1 MPPALAE
8 PHLAFPASARPP
20 VFLTALVGRAHHL
33 EQVATLLRTSRLVT
47 LLGAGGSGKTR
58 LAAAL
63 ATAAVDE
70 GYSAA
75 WVDLSTVSEA
85 DLVAGHV
92 ASTLGLR
99 EHLSQRSTDA
109 LLERIGTGEVLLVLD
124 NCEHLLASC
133 EALAS
138 TLLRGCS
145 GLRILATSREPL
157 RLAGERAWRVPPLVV
172 PVADDDVAARDAA
185 AVQLFAQ
192 RAGDVLPGFELSD
205 EALPAVARICRRVDG
220 LPLAIELAAARIPVL
235 PPAQLADRLDDM
247 FRVLTS
253 RAASVLPRQRTLRGM
268 MDWSYELL
276 SDDERRVFSS
286 LAVFAGGFTL
296 DAAECILARP
306 GSGPSDSGDNG
317 RDDVLDLLATLVE
330 KSLVVMREEHGEARY
345 TLLEPVRQ
353 YAAERLAAADDDGDP
368 TTGVG
373 VIRLAHAAYYTS
385 LAERLAL
392 RSGGSVAHD
401 NGAASDG
408 GDGRRRFAELDA
420 EHDNLQG
427 ALGWALASGHAELA
441 LRLCAALRGYWGV
454 RGHLSVG
461 LAWSRRAADTA
472 RGDAALASLR
482 TRALVAAAVYG
493 RMIGEYIPLQA
504 WLAEALSLARQL
516 GEPAVLADVLTHQAV
531 SLRDRGELAA
541 ARDTVDEAI
550 GLWRGLDD
558 SRGLAT
564 ALGARASVALAE
576 GDTSLARALRT
587 EAAALARAGGDA
599 EAEAHA
605 LIGLGEVARMQG
617 DLDHAR
623 WCNEQCLAL
632 FLRAGDAW
640 HAAAARHNLGW
651 IEAQAGRMEA
661 SLEAFA
667 ASAATFRSVGN
678 PFGLTLCLFGFARL
692 LFRAGDVESAGVVLA
707 AASVHT
713 ARVGVRPAAPA
724 DIVAYEETAAG
735 IERVLSP
742 EARAAVA
749 ARGRTLTLA
758 GGLAWAESRLRALL
772 SSAGAEAAADE
783 RTATTDPASASV
795 PAAAHLAAVASVPV
809 ATTAPPTTAPPAA
822 ALAAVTPPDAADGSG
837 LRVLALGPLHVSV
850 AGRAVDGD
858 AFGSSRP
865 RELLLLL
872 LCHPDGLT
880 REQVGLAFWPESSTA
895 QVKNSFHV
903 VLHRLRRGLGR
914 EAWVVREGNRY
925 RLDRALR
932 IDFDVHRFET
942 AVTAALHDTSD
953 DGTARLA
960 TALADYRGDFLEG
973 AIVGDWHLD
982 IRDRLL
988 RLCCDGFL
996 ALGDRYLAAGRLD
1009 DAATAFRAVLARD
1022 RLREEAYR
1030 GLMICQARSGQ
1041 RVQALQLY
1049 DTLTLLL
1056 RDELGVSPDTA
1067 TTALHHRLRSAEPL

>member
-1 MPPALAE
+1 MPPPFAA
-8 PHLAFPASARPP
+8 PHLAFPANARPP
-20 VFLTALVGRAHHL
+20 VFLTALVGREHHL
-33 EQVATLLRTSRLVT
+33 DQVATLLRTSRLVT

-63 ATAAVDE
+63 ATAVVDE
-70 GYSAA
+70 GCSAA
-75 WVDLSTVSEA
+75 WVDLSTVTEA

-109 LLERIGTGEVLLVLD
+109 LLERIGTGDVLLVLD

-133 EALAS
+133 EALAG

-157 RLAGERAWRVPPLVV
+157 RVAGEKVWRVPPLQV
-172 PVADDDVAARDAA
+172 PVTDDPFAARDAA

-192 RAGDVLPGFELSD
+192 RAGDALPGFELSD
-205 EALPAVARICRRVDG
+205 DALPAVARICRRVDG

-268 MDWSYELL
+268 MDWSYDLL
-276 SDDERRVFSS
+276 SDEERRLFAS

-296 DAAECILARP
+296 DAAEHILARP
-306 GSGPSDSGDNG
+306 IPGPSDNGDVAP
-317 RDDVLDLLATLVE
+317 DSVLDVLATLVE
-330 KSLVVMREEHGEARY
+330 KSLVVMRDEHGEARY

-353 YAAERLAAADDDGDP
+353 YAAEHLAAADDDGDP
-368 TTGVG
+368 TTGAG

-385 LAERLAL
+385 LAERLAR
-392 RSGGSVAHD
+392 RSGVGARD
-401 NGAASDG
+401 DGAWGNGG
-408 GDGRRRFAELDA
+408 GGTRRFAELDA

-427 ALGWALASGHAELA
+427 ALGWALTSGHAELA
-441 LRLCAALRGYWGV
+441 LRLCAALRDYWRV
-454 RGHLSVG
+454 RGHLSIG
-461 LAWSRRAADTA
+461 LAWSRRAADA
-472 RGDAALASLR
+472 GRNDPALASLR
-482 TRALVAAAVYG
+482 ARALVGAAVYG

-504 WLAEALSLARQL
+504 WLEEALTLARQL
-516 GEPAVLADVLTHQAV
+516 GEPSVLADALTHQAL
-531 SLRDRGELAA
+531 SLRDRGELAT
-541 ARDTVDEAI
+541 ARHTVDDAI
-550 GLWRGLDD
+550 DRWRALDD
-558 SRGLAT
+558 TRGIAT

-587 EAAALARAGGDA
+587 EAAALARTAGDD

-667 ASAATFRSVGN
+667 VSAATFRSVGN

-742 EARAAVA
+742 EARADVA
-749 ARGRTLTLA
+749 ARGRALTLA

-772 SSAGAEAAADE
+772 SSADAEAAADE
-783 RTATTDPASASV
+783 GTATTDPASASI
-795 PAAAHLAAVASVPV
+795 PAPADLAAVASVPV
-809 ATTAPPTTAPPAA
+809 H
-822 ALAAVTPPDAADGSG
+822 GSD
-837 LRVLALGPLHVSV
+837 LRVLALGPLHVTV
-850 AGRAVDGD
+850 ADRAVDGD

-903 VLHRLRRGLGR
+903 VLHRLRKGLGR
-914 EAWVVREGNRY
+914 EAWVVREGDRY

-932 IDFDVHRFET
+932 IDFDVHRFEA
-942 AVTAALHDTSD
+942 AVTAALRDTSD
-953 DGTARLA
+953 EGTARLA

-973 AIVGDWHLD
+973 AVVGDWHLD

-988 RLCCDGFL
+988 RLCHDGFL
-996 ALGDRYLAAGRLD
+996 ALGDRHLAAGRLD

-1067 TTALHHRLRSAEPL
+1067 TTALHHRLRSSEPL

>member
-1 MPPALAE
+1 MPPAVVE
-8 PHLAFPASARPP
+8 PHVAFPANARPP

-58 LAAAL
+58 LAAAV
-63 ATAAVDE
+63 ATALADE
-70 GYSAA
+70 GCSAA
-75 WVDLSTVSEA
+75 WVDLSTVTEP

-109 LLERIGTGEVLLVLD
+109 LLERIGTGEALLVLD
-124 NCEHLLASC
+124 NCEHLLDSC
-133 EALAS
+133 EALAG

-157 RLAGERAWRVPPLVV
+157 RVAGEKGWRVPPLEV
-172 PVADDDVAARDAA
+172 PVTNDDIAARDAA

-192 RAGDVLPGFELSD
+192 RAGDALPGFELSD
-205 EALPAVARICRRVDG
+205 EALPAVSRICRRVDG

-276 SDDERRVFSS
+276 SDDERRLFTS

-296 DAAECILARP
+296 DAAENVLGRP
-306 GSGPSDSGDNG
+306 TSPASDVGAAGDDG
-317 RDDVLDLLATLVE
+317 VLDVLAALVE

-385 LAERLAL
+385 LAERLAC
-392 RSGGSVAHD
+392 RSR
-401 NGAASDG
+401 
-408 GDGRRRFAELDA
+408 DGRDGTRGFAGLDA

-427 ALGWALASGHAELA
+427 ALGWTLASGHTELA
-441 LRLCAALRGYWGV
+441 LRLCAALRDYWRV
-454 RGHLSVG
+454 RGHLSIG
-461 LAWSRRAADTA
+461 LAWSRRAADAA
-472 RGDAALASLR
+472 RDDAALASLR
-482 TRALVAAAVYG
+482 ARALVAAAVYG

-504 WLAEALSLARQL
+504 WLAEALSLARLL
-516 GEPAVLADVLTHQAV
+516 GEPAVLADALTHQAV
-531 SLRDRGELAA
+531 SLRDRGELATARHA
-541 ARDTVDEAI
+541 ADEAI

-558 SRGLAT
+558 VRGLAT

-587 EAAALARAGGDA
+587 EAAALARAAGDG

-632 FLRAGDAW
+632 FRRAGDAW

-692 LFRAGDVESAGVVLA
+692 LFRAGDVESAGVVIA
-707 AASVHT
+707 AASAHAT
-713 ARVGVRPAAPA
+713 RVGVRPAAPA

-742 EARAAVA
+742 EARTAAA
-749 ARGRTLTLA
+749 ARGETLTLA
-758 GGLAWAESRLRALL
+758 GGLAWAESRLRVLL
-772 SSAGAEAAADE
+772 SNADAATAAQTTAMTAAASA
-783 RTATTDPASASV
+783 RSPAAAGITATTSVAATVIAGV
-795 PAAAHLAAVASVPV
+795 PAATNAAPTAMPAVAPS
-809 ATTAPPTTAPPAA
+809 
-822 ALAAVTPPDAADGSG
+822 DAADRPN
-837 LRVLALGPLHVSV
+837 LIVRALGPLHVTV
-850 AGRAVDGD
+850 AGRAMDGD
-858 AFGSSRP
+858 AFGASRP

-914 EAWVVREGNRY
+914 EASVVREGDRY

-932 IDFDVHRFET
+932 IDFDVHRFEA
-942 AVTAALHDTSD
+942 AVTAALQDTSD
-953 DGTARLA
+953 PGTARLA

-973 AIVGDWHLD
+973 AVVGDWHLD
-982 IRDRLL
+982 VRDRLF

-996 ALGDRYLAAGRLD
+996 ALGDRHLAAGRLD
-1009 DAATAFRAVLARD
+1009 DAAVAFRAVLARD
-1022 RLREEAYR
+1022 RLREAAYR
-1030 GLMICQARSGQ
+1030 GLMVCQAQSGR

-1049 DTLTLLL
+1049 ETLALLL
-1056 RDELGVSPDTA
+1056 HDELGVSPDTA
-1067 TTALHHRLRSAEPL
+1067 TTALHHRLRSADPL

>member
-1 MPPALAE
+1 MPPALDAA
-8 PHLAFPASARPP
+8 HVAFPPNARPP
-20 VFLTALVGRAHHL
+20 VFLTALVGREDHL
-33 EQVATLLRTSRLVT
+33 EQISALLHTARLVT

-63 ATAAVDE
+63 ATAVIDE
-70 GYSAA
+70 GGPAA
-75 WVDLSTVSEA
+75 WVDLSTVTEA

-109 LLERIGTGEVLLVLD
+109 LLERIGTGEVVLVLD
-124 NCEHLLASC
+124 NCEHLLESC
-133 EALAS
+133 EALAG
-138 TLLRGCS
+138 TLLRGCG

-157 RLAGERAWRVPPLVV
+157 RVAGEKVWRVPPLQV
-172 PVADDDVAARDAA
+172 PVGDYDAAARESA

-192 RAGDVLPGFELSD
+192 RAADALPGFHLSD

-268 MDWSYELL
+268 MDWSYDLL
-276 SDDERRVFSS
+276 SDDERRLFAS

-296 DAAECILARP
+296 DAAEHILARP
-306 GSGPSDSGDNG
+306 IPDPSDTGDDA
-317 RDDVLDLLATLVE
+317 RDGVLDVLATLVE

-353 YAAERLAAADDDGDP
+353 YAAEHLAAADGDGDP

-373 VIRLAHAAYYTS
+373 VIRLAHGAYYTS
-385 LAERLAL
+385 LAERLA
-392 RSGGSVAHD
+392 RTACGGGARD
-401 NGAASDG
+401 NGAWSNG
-408 GDGRRRFAELDA
+408 GAGTRRFAELDA

-441 LRLCAALRGYWGV
+441 LRLCAALRDYWRL
-454 RGHLSVG
+454 RGHLSTG
-461 LAWSRRAADTA
+461 LAWSRRAADAA
-472 RGDAALASLR
+472 RDDPALASLR
-482 TRALVAAAVYG
+482 ARALVAAAVYG

-504 WLAEALSLARQL
+504 WLAEALTLARQV
-516 GEPAVLADVLTHQAV
+516 GEPPVLADALTHQAL
-531 SLRDRGELAA
+531 SLRDRGELAT
-541 ARDTVDEAI
+541 ARRTVDDAI

-558 SRGLAT
+558 TRGLAT

-587 EAAALARAGGDA
+587 EAAALARAAGDD

-617 DLDHAR
+617 DLNHAR
-623 WCNEQCLAL
+623 SCNEQCLVL
-632 FLRAGDAW
+632 FRRAGDAW

-692 LFRAGDVESAGVVLA
+692 LFQAGDVESAGVVLA

-749 ARGRTLTLA
+749 DQGRTLTLA

-772 SSAGAEAAADE
+772 SNANAEGAAEGV
-783 RTATTDPASASV
+783 TATTDPASASV
-795 PAAAHLAAVASVPV
+795 PAAADVAAVASVPV
-809 ATTAPPTTAPPAA
+809 PTTAPSTTAP
-822 ALAAVTPPDAADGSG
+822 AAVTPPDAADGSD
-837 LRVLALGPLHVSV
+837 LRVLALGPLHITV
-850 AGRAVDGD
+850 AGQSVDGD

-903 VLHRLRRGLGR
+903 VLHRLRKGLGR
-914 EAWVVREGNRY
+914 EAWVVREGDRY
-925 RLDRALR
+925 LLDRALR

-973 AIVGDWHLD
+973 AVVGDWHLD
-982 IRDRLL
+982 MRDRLL

-996 ALGDRYLAAGRLD
+996 TLGERYLAAGRLD

-1022 RLREEAYR
+1022 RLREAAYR

-1056 RDELGVSPDTA
+1056 RDELGVSPDNA